1 MTPLYA
7 EVYTFTL
14 VIDSFSTGKLL
25 LGGVGT
31 ALNGSLPVIQGVG
44 YGQEVVIDTTGGT
57 GGGAGAGGGSGG
69 ALGSG
74 SFGSYNFTDMS
85 PREVVLEYVHYQDDS
100 LLQLYWQSPSTPY
113 DLVRGV

>member
-1 MTPLYA
+1 M
-7 EVYTFTL
+7 
-14 VIDSFSTGKLL
+14 IDSFSAGKLL

-57 GGGAGAGGGSGG
+57 GGSNMGGGGSGGAGGGSGG
-69 ALGSG
+69 TLGSG
-74 SFGSYNFTDMS
+74 SFGSYNFTDMR